1 MLEEMVASKNT
12 SVDLVVKG
20 TSFLG
25 WSSYGQIMVGNNAFE
40 FYNDRNVADYIQIPW
55 EEVDYVCAS
64 VYFKGK
70 WIPRYVIA
78 TLHNGTYTF
87 ASKEPLKVLKAIK
100 KYVPADHIVK
110 SLTFFQVVKRGL
122 KRKEKDPAKSAN

>member
-25 WSSYGQIMVGNNAFE
+25 LSSYGQIMVGNNAFE

-64 VYFKGK
+64 VRSEEHTSELQS
-70 WIPRYVIA
+70 P
-78 TLHNGTYTF
+78 
-87 ASKEPLKVLKAIK
+87 
-100 KYVPADHIVK
+100 
-110 SLTFFQVVKRGL
+110 
-122 KRKEKDPAKSAN
+122 